1 MRGAQILQLGFVVLA
16 ALAMY
21 SFVTAMR
28 DGERRRSCTPVCIL
42 RPDYAGF
49 DRKAPDFELPTID
62 GGKFRL
68 SEQRGK
74 VVILNF
80 WTKTCRPCLEEM
92 PTLAEFGEIL
102 AGRNKNVVLVT
113 VSTDE
118 SVADASDTLRSVL
131 EGKQA
136 PFVTAVDTENAIVR
150 EKFGTK
156 LYPETW
162 YIDPQG
168 IIRARFDG
176 PRDWS
181 DALYLELAEGLV
193 KGTPC
198 AASLDDGKSQ
208 GNTAALCADLPSL
221 GGS

>member
-1 MRGAQILQLGFVVLA
+1 MRAAQALQLAFVVVA
-16 ALAMY
+16 GLAMY
-21 SFVTAMR
+21 SFVNAVR
-28 DGERRRSCTPVCIL
+28 DGERRRSCTPMCIL

-49 DRKAPDFELPTID
+49 DRKAPDFELPTAD
-62 GGKFRL
+62 GGTFRL

-74 VVILNF
+74 TVILNF

-92 PTLAEFGEIL
+92 PDLAEFGEIL
-102 AGRNKNVVLVT
+102 KGRNSNVLLVT

-118 SVADASDTLRSVL
+118 SAADVNDTLSSVL
-131 EGKQA
+131 DGKQA
-136 PFVTAVDTENAIVR
+136 PFITAIDAENAIVR

-162 YIDPQG
+162 FIDPDG

-176 PRDWS
+176 PRDWNN
-181 DALYLELAEGLV
+181 ALYLELAEGLLQ
-193 KGTPC
+193 GTPC
-198 AASLDDGKSQ
+198 ATAFDQGKSV

-221 GGS
+221 GG